1 MHPDVLCRKGTVL
14 KISEIKSESDRLA
27 IKASHSD
34 VLLLLLLFN
43 ISRRQH

>member
-1 MHPDVLCRKGTVL
+1 MHPDVLCRKGTAL
-14 KISEIKSESDRLA
+14 TTSEIKWGDDRVA

-43 ISRRQH
+43 ISRCRH